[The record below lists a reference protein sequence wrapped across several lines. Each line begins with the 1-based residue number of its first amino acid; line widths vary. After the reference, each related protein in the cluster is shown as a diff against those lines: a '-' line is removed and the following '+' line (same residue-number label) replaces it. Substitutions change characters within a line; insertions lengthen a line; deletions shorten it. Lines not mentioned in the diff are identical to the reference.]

1 MVNSM
6 KSQSDFLFV
15 QCDFRTALDEAGL
28 ETDGKSSC
36 QK

>member
-15 QCDFRTALDEAGL
+15 QCDLCTALDEADL
-28 ETDGKSSC
+28 DTDKKSF
-36 QK
+36 